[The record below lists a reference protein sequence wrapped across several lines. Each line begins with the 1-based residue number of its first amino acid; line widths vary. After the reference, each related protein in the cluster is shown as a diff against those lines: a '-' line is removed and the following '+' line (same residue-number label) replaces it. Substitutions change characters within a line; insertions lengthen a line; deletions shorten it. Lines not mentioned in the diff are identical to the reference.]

1 MITILNPP
9 DLVQDPV
16 CIVRTSDPADLWQGE
31 SRKIKGDFAR
41 IHIKTGEDWSLI
53 RMMRHGIDYF
63 APCSG
68 NGLMVK
74 AELLKRYEA

>member
-16 CIVRTSDPADLWQGE
+16 CIVRTSETGEDWAGE
-31 SRKIKGDFAR
+31 SRKILGTFAR
-41 IHIKTGEDWSLI
+41 VHIKTGEDWA
-53 RMMRHGIDYF
+53 MMRMLCHGIDYF

-68 NGLMVK
+68 NGLLVK
-74 AELLKRYEA
+74 AELLKRA

>member
-1 MITILNPP
+1 MNVTILNPTET
-9 DLVQDPV
+9 VEDPV

-31 SRKIKGDFAR
+31 SRKIKGEFAR
-41 IHIKTGEDWSLI
+41 VHVKTGEDWSLI

-68 NGLMVK
+68 NGLLVK
-74 AELLKRYEA
+74 AELLRKP